1 MPLNSPLACILLGCF
16 YYLPCFYVQ
25 FSQSQL
31 YKINNSIDG
40 TQFSVFLFWI
50 LKIKSSLENVIK
62 VLFKLKKIDTLG
74 IR

>member
-40 TQFSVFLFWI
+40 TQFYFFVLDFKN
-50 LKIKSSLENVIK
+50 KIKLRKRNKSV
-62 VLFKLKKIDTLG
+62 V
-74 IR
+74 

>member
-31 YKINNSIDG
+31 YKINNSIDVPS
-40 TQFSVFLFWI
+40 SVFVLDFKN
-50 LKIKSSLENVIK
+50 KIKLRKRNKSV
-62 VLFKLKKIDTLG
+62 V
-74 IR
+74 